1 MGSTFRQNLK
11 DELSFQGMTV
21 KELSGK
27 TGIPKPTLDCYL
39 SSRQTMP
46 PADAAVR
53 IAQVLKV
60 SVEFLVTGGETK
72 KTVTL
77 LNELKYKS
85 VKDILADLLKLN
97 ENTLSYIR
105 PMIHAAVEAQEGKS
119 AAQKRNAV
127 FRTNKDKIDD

>member
-21 KELSGK
+21 KELSAK

-39 SSRQTMP
+39 SARETMP

-60 SVEFLVTGGETK
+60 SVEFLVTGGETR
-72 KTVTL
+72 KTATL

-105 PMIHAAVEAQEGKS
+105 PMVHAAVDAQEGKT
-119 AAQKRNAV
+119 AAQKKSEQFGTDSGR
-127 FRTNKDKIDD
+127 K